1 MRAWSIAL
9 VLALVGLLL
18 WLTVAWVP
26 ADGSLYAWQPATGKL
41 LVPSQGISLLPRW
54 TYRRQGAAALTA
66 EVAAASREGKNVT
79 VTVRWTPAPGT
90 YELTAAEDPQ
100 KALAARAVEPV
111 RQTLAAI
118 ALGCLVPETLPAHGC
133 PADPASAMARALAST
148 VADLPER
155 FAVTYAADPTG
166 VRELLL
172 ASFAAG
178 LQPAGRRVLVLG
190 LDGLDWDLVLPWV
203 RRGDM
208 PHLER
213 LMNSGTWG
221 RMETIV
227 PTLSPLIWT
236 SIATG
241 VTPDVHGILDFVEKE
256 PGRDLM
262 VPVTGRGRRVPALW
276 NLASALN
283 RSVGVVGWWATWPA
297 EQVRGVMVSD
307 RLYYTLTQG
316 LSPGVLRNDPPEL
329 VFPAERAAEL
339 IALRDRAVRE
349 TDWRALRY
357 FMDVPES
364 RFERAVAENL
374 GMEDPIDGFR
384 RILAATRT
392 YLGAG
397 LELATASAGGAR
409 PDLLMVYL
417 EGTDTIGHL
426 LAPYLPPPTLDVDP
440 ADSVLAVAAVP
451 KYFQIVDRWIGR
463 FLEHY
468 PLAETAVLVVSDHG
482 FKWSDDRPRGVS
494 GTGGPTAPLWHR
506 PDAVFVASGAGV
518 KRRGEVTEPASIYD
532 VAPTVAALLGLP
544 ADVSWQGG
552 VLPGCPPPTLAP
564 VDYLPLVPPESY
576 RQTGAGEAPIDPE
589 QIAKL
594 EALGYIGGGGS
605 PAVPPPPPSAA
616 PPPPPAAPPPAAA
629 DPGESATR
637 GQLNNLAVVKINAKE
652 YAEAERLL
660 RQAIAMSPEY
670 PSPHYNL
677 RRIYMETG
685 RYDDADREL
694 WTAVDKGLREPER
707 SLDRAAKDYDDLD
720 QQPRTVALLTRA
732 LQRFPDYEPFWVHML
747 VVKIRLGQC
756 AEGVETG
763 ARAAAKFPDSAPVHA
778 FYGLAAGCT
787 GDADTAREA
796 LQRSLELNPRQ
807 PSLRRTLEE
816 LSGTG
821 GG

>member
-9 VLALVGLLL
+9 VLALAGLLL

-26 ADGSLYAWQPATGKL
+26 ADGSLFAWQPAAGKL

-54 TYRRQGAAALTA
+54 TYRRQPAATLTA
-66 EVAAASREGKNVT
+66 EVAAASREGKKVA
-79 VTVRWTPAPGT
+79 VTVRWRPSPGT
-90 YELTAAEDPQ
+90 YELTPAEDPQ
-100 KALAARAVEPV
+100 TALGNSTAEPV

-118 ALGCLVPETLPAHGC
+118 ALGCLAPGTVPATGC
-133 PADPASAMARALAST
+133 PADAALPVAKAVAST

-155 FAVTYAADPTG
+155 FAVTYTPDPAG

-178 LQPAGRRVLVLG
+178 LQPAERQVLVLG

-203 RRGDM
+203 RSGDM
-208 PHLER
+208 PHLEG
-213 LMNSGTWG
+213 LMKSGTWG

-256 PGRDLM
+256 GRRGLM

-276 NLASALN
+276 NLASALH
-283 RSVGVVGWWATWPA
+283 RTVGVVGWWATWPA
-297 EQVRGVMVSD
+297 ERVRGVMVSD

-329 VFPAERAAEL
+329 VFPTERSAAL
-339 IALRDRAVRE
+339 IELRDRAVRE
-349 TDWRALRY
+349 TDWQALRY

-364 RFERAVAENL
+364 RFDRAVADRL
-374 GMEDPIDGFR
+374 GMDDPVDGFR

-397 LELATASAGGAR
+397 LELAAATAGGSR

-426 LAPYLPPPTLDVDP
+426 LAPYMPPPTLAADP
-440 ADSVLAVAAVP
+440 AEAAVVVAAVP

-468 PLAETAVLVVSDHG
+468 PLAEAAVLVVSDHG
-482 FKWSDDRPRGVS
+482 FKWSDNRPRGVS
-494 GTGGPTAPLWHR
+494 GTAGPTAPLWHET
-506 PDAVFVASGAGV
+506 DAVFVVAGAGIEH
-518 KRRGEVTEPASIYD
+518 RGEIAEPASIYD

-544 ADVSWQGG
+544 ADVSWNGS

-576 RQTGAGEAPIDPE
+576 RQTDGGEAPVDPE

-594 EALGYIGGGGS
+594 RALGYIGGGSGPTTAPSSS
-605 PAVPPPPPSAA
+605 PL
-616 PPPPPAAPPPAAA
+616 PPPASATS
-629 DPGESATR
+629 PGLGSTATR
-637 GQLNNLAVVKINAKE
+637 GQLNNLAVVKINAEE
-652 YAEAERLL
+652 YEEAERLL
-660 RQAIAMSPEY
+660 RRAIAMSPEY

-677 RRIYMETG
+677 RRIFMETG
-685 RYDDADREL
+685 RYADADREL
-694 WTAVDKGLREPER
+694 WIAVDKGLRDPQR
-707 SLDRAAKDYDDLD
+707 SIDQAAKDYDDLD
-720 QQPRTVALLTRA
+720 QQPRTVTLLTEA
-732 LQRFPDYEPFWVHML
+732 LKRFPGHEPFWVHLL
-747 VVKIRLGQC
+747 VVRIRLDQC
-756 AEGVETG
+756 AAGVETG
-763 ARAAAKFPDSAPVHA
+763 KKAATRFPDSAPVHA

-787 GDADTAREA
+787 GDVATARDA
-796 LQRSLELNPRQ
+796 LRRSLELNPRQ
-807 PSLRRTLEE
+807 PSLRRTLAE
-816 LSGTG
+816 LSGVG
-821 GG
+821 